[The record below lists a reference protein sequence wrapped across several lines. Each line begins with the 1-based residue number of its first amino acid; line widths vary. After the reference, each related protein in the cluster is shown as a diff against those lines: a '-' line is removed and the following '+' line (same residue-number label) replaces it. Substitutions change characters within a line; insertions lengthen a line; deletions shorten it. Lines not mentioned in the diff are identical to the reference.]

1 MMVTVAG
8 KAIKFTIDSAKKA
21 WQFISKVI
29 DAIELAIETL
39 IDWVGMMFHWDD
51 IKTTAKSLHCWL
63 DASLYWGAAKV
74 DSLEGYVDEIFGTLL
89 SELDAARGTQLTQ
102 SSDPP
107 KDPGGFEDKTHSVQ
121 FNFGIDKLLNFAPG
135 GSSSVAIKL
144 VGEPSTIVAAAD
156 QDVAQEV
163 WDALQKI
170 LDDMKALYS
179 SVFKDVT
186 DWKEW
191 AKSPLEVLKRVDCDV
206 AIGVVNTIRDVVE
219 AMVKAVA
226 AVIRN
231 FQSWGNYQ
239 LEIPILSPLWRALT
253 GQDLSLFGAFSFAMA
268 FPTYLIAFAITGK
281 APPDLSDMPIDQWMN
296 ITSFHA
302 ASSLA
307 EHDPSTDLQAFAA
320 FSGGATALVGP
331 MIFIALYNLDL
342 IKAAKAYE
350 IKKGLNLL
358 DLFLLAIKAG
368 TSITPFAK
376 GFHTEGS
383 VQPLWPE
390 VVWYLLIITQVSFTC
405 PGHWLTFI

>member
-1 MMVTVAG
+1 MGG
-8 KAIKFTIDSAKKA
+8 KEIKFIIDSAKKA
-21 WQFISKVI
+21 WQFISKVV
-29 DAIELAIETL
+29 DAVEMAIETL
-39 IDWVGMMFHWDD
+39 IDWLGMLFHWDD
-51 IKTTAKSLHCWL
+51 IKTTAKSIHRWL

-74 DSLEGYVDEIFGTLL
+74 DSLEGYVDEIFGTLIG
-89 SELDAARGTQLTQ
+89 ELDAARGTQLTQ

-107 KDPGGFEDKTHSVQ
+107 KDPGGFEDKTYSVQ
-121 FNFGIDKLLNFAPG
+121 FNFGMAKLLNFAPG
-135 GSSSVAIKL
+135 GSSSVAIQL

-156 QDVAQEV
+156 QNVVQVV

-170 LDDMKALYS
+170 FNDMKALFD

-206 AIGVVNTIRDVVE
+206 AIGVVKMIRDVVE
-219 AMVKAVA
+219 AVVKAVA

-231 FQSWGNYQ
+231 LQSWGNYQ
-239 LEIPILSPLWRALT
+239 LDIPILSPLWRTLT

-268 FPTYLIAFAITGK
+268 FPTYLIAKAITGK

-307 EHDPSTDLQAFAA
+307 KHDSSTDLQAFAA

-331 MIFIALYNLDL
+331 MIFIALYNLDA

-350 IKKGLNLL
+350 IKPGLNLF
-358 DLFLLAIKAG
+358 DLILLGFKAL
-368 TSITPFAK
+368 TSLTPFAL
-376 GFHTEGS
+376 GFQAKGS
-383 VQPLWPE
+383 VESYWPK
-390 VVWYLLIITQVSFTC
+390 VV
-405 PGHWLTFI
+405 